1 MNKPKTTVKPYI
13 PENAKINDGN
23 NPMQS
28 PETEYEKRRMVI
40 DRNAVEKSFGIKDI
54 NYDEP
59 S

>member
-54 NYDEP
+54 NYEE
-59 S
+59 